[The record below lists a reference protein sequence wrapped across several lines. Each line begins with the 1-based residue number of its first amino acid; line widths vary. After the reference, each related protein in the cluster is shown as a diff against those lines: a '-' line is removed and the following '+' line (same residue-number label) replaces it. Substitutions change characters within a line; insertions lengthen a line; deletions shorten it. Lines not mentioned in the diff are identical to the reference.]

1 MLMVAAVVGKL
12 CRQNKLNAGAVPSVF
27 AWTKHSESAVQRRAR
42 AEKRNELKNKIPD
55 DVGMECEIE
64 TSQPTPVEAED
75 NVARHVTADKSCQ
88 CERPSFCVEKFECD
102 PDAIHFYTGLE
113 CFDRFMLVFFALGP
127 SVNYLIYHGGIHVQS
142 ISPVNQLFLTLI
154 KLRCNKTNFELSRLF
169 EISETTVENLFITWV
184 NFMYCQLSELPMWP
198 SRDLVSYYM
207 PTDFKRKYRQTR
219 VIFDSTECPIKKPK
233 KPRAQQ
239 ATFSTYKNRNTIK
252 VLVGSSP
259 GGLVSYISS
268 AYGGSTTDR
277 QIVERSNITSICDP
291 ADSIMADKGF
301 NVQDL
306 FQSVGV
312 SVNIPTFFRK
322 RNRMDSKTVLRDRRI
337 ASKRVHIERIIGLA
351 KTYKI
356 LTQPLPVSYTLLA
369 TEITTICFMMCN
381 FRSVIVSTDA

>member
-1 MLMVAAVVGKL
+1 
-12 CRQNKLNAGAVPSVF
+12 
-27 AWTKHSESAVQRRAR
+27 
-42 AEKRNELKNKIPD
+42 
-55 DVGMECEIE
+55 
-64 TSQPTPVEAED
+64 
-75 NVARHVTADKSCQ
+75 
-88 CERPSFCVEKFECD
+88 
-102 PDAIHFYTGLE
+102 
-113 CFDRFMLVFFALGP
+113 
-127 SVNYLIYHGGIHVQS
+127 
-142 ISPVNQLFLTLI
+142 
-154 KLRCNKTNFELSRLF
+154 
-169 EISETTVENLFITWV
+169 
-184 NFMYCQLSELPMWP
+184 MYCQLSELPMWP

-381 FRSVIVSTDA
+381 FRTVIVSTDA